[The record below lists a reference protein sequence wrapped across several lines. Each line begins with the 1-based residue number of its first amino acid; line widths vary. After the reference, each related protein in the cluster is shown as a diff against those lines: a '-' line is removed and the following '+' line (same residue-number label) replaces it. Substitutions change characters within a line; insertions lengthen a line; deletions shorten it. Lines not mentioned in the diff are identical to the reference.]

1 MGVGQMSDVECPMGA
16 NSAGCK
22 RGRGYGWVGW
32 VAMVVLC
39 AGLLSGSPA
48 LFGADGGRDSLVQ
61 RKAAARTAGA
71 GEFGALQNNLHGQK
85 ALAQALRD
93 GSETSMIGSLLDVVN
108 RDISSRMT
116 GPTDGQSLQSKHLSL
131 YFYCHKYMEAK
142 AEMLAKGKGHYT
154 TERYLNL
161 CHTQDCDMSSRR
173 GTDGTTE
180 FKYMNSDGMFYSEP
194 DQKWCADNAD
204 DARCK
209 TCDEVTEPVHPMCS
223 ACPALVSNTT
233 VQVLQE
239 KELSLYFYCQKYVE
253 AKAELLA
260 KGTRK
265 GHHTTGRYLNL
276 CQTQDCDMSSRRG
289 TDGATEF
296 KYMNID
302 GMFYS
307 EPDQKWCADNADDAR
322 CKTCDEVTEP
332 VHPMCSACPV
342 VHISNTSITGQRLL
356 SKVGGGK
363 MPATPQAFNTAQ
375 VNSKYRMQALA
386 EITSGLSKGL
396 QALGQEPLQ
405 VYEYCA
411 TFMDMRAEM
420 YRKGRNK
427 RSGRWRGE
435 RRTGQELAKCA
446 AQDCSIYTRHHPTF
460 MNEEGM
466 FYHPEGQQSCEVN
479 PSDPRYMSAS
489 ACTQARAH
497 RACLHVCTRAHTHT
511 HKSHAQAH
519 TSHGVQFHILI

>member
-1 MGVGQMSDVECPMGA
+1 MGA
-16 NSAGCK
+16 NSAECK
-22 RGRGYGWVGW
+22 RGLGYGWVGW

-39 AGLLSGSPA
+39 AGLLSGAPA
-48 LFGADGGRDSLVQ
+48 LFGRDSLVQ
-61 RKAAARTAGA
+61 RKSATRTAGA
-71 GEFGALQNNLHGQK
+71 GEFGALQNNLHGQT
-85 ALAQALRD
+85 ALAQALHD

-116 GPTDGQSLQSKHLSL
+116 GPKDGQSLQSKDLSL
-131 YFYCHKYMEAK
+131 YFYCQKYVEAK
-142 AEMLAKGKGHYT
+142 AEMLAEGKGHYT

-173 GTDGTTE
+173 GTDGLTE

-223 ACPALVSNTT
+223 ACPVVQVSN
-233 VQVLQE
+233 L
-239 KELSLYFYCQKYVE
+239 
-253 AKAELLA
+253 
-260 KGTRK
+260 
-265 GHHTTGRYLNL
+265 
-276 CQTQDCDMSSRRG
+276 
-289 TDGATEF
+289 
-296 KYMNID
+296 
-302 GMFYS
+302 
-307 EPDQKWCADNADDAR
+307 
-322 CKTCDEVTEP
+322 
-332 VHPMCSACPV
+332 
-342 VHISNTSITGQRLL
+342 SITGQRLL
-356 SKVGGGK
+356 SKVDGGT
-363 MPATPQAFNTAQ
+363 MPPAPQAFSTAQ
-375 VNSKYRMQALA
+375 VNSNYRVQALA
-386 EITSGLSKGL
+386 EITSVLNKGL

-405 VYEYCA
+405 VYQYCA

-466 FYHPEGQQSCEVN
+466 FYHPEGQQSCEAN
-479 PSDPRYMSAS
+479 PSDPRYISAS
-489 ACTQARAH
+489 ARTPARAH
-497 RACLHVCTRAHTHT
+497 RARLLVCTRTHAHTQ
-511 HKSHAQAH
+511 KSRAQAH
-519 TSHGVQFHILI
+519 TSHGVQLHILI

>member
-116 GPTDGQSLQSKHLSL
+116 GPTDGQSLQSKH
-131 YFYCHKYMEAK
+131 
-142 AEMLAKGKGHYT
+142 
-154 TERYLNL
+154 
-161 CHTQDCDMSSRR
+161 
-173 GTDGTTE
+173 
-180 FKYMNSDGMFYSEP
+180 
-194 DQKWCADNAD
+194 
-204 DARCK
+204 
-209 TCDEVTEPVHPMCS
+209 
-223 ACPALVSNTT
+223 
-233 VQVLQE
+233 
-239 KELSLYFYCQKYVE
+239 LSLYFYCQKYVE